1 MFSKWASL
9 GYVIPFMFICL
20 APNIKGKDGAVNTS
34 NIQSSTLDTQNKKRF
49 PLELLKIMKR
59 KAEDLLLAE
68 PKSRSGKKALKF
80 IIGVV
85 EEKADVDVSFKRGT
99 SVSFQAIYWDYIL
112 YIHPNFKQDVLQQQ
126 QQQSSSSLSSSPSSI
141 NSSSSSS
148 TITIMTII
156 ITVQYNYNLLV
167 KSS

>member
-1 MFSKWASL
+1 MQQRGLSKCFRNEL
-9 GYVIPFMFICL
+9 RYVTFILFVFNCL
-20 APNIKGKDGAVNTS
+20 APNIKGKDGAVSLS
-34 NIQSSTLDTQNKKRF
+34 NIQSSTLDKQSKQRF
-49 PLELLKIMKR
+49 PVELLKIMKR

-126 QQQSSSSLSSSPSSI
+126 QQSSSSLSSSPSSI
-141 NSSSSSS
+141 NSSSSSAI
-148 TITIMTII
+148 TITTII
-156 ITVQYNYNLLV
+156 ITIQYN
-167 KSS
+167 

>member
-126 QQQSSSSLSSSPSSI
+126 QQSSLSLSLSPSSI

-167 KSS
+167 KSN

>member
-1 MFSKWASL
+1 MFN
-9 GYVIPFMFICL
+9 CL
-20 APNIKGKDGAVNTS
+20 APNIKGKDGAVSLS
-34 NIQSSTLDTQNKKRF
+34 NIQSSTLDKQSKQRF

-112 YIHPNFKQDVLQQQ
+112 YMHPNFKHDVLQQE
-126 QQQSSSSLSSSPSSI
+126 QQSSSSLSSSPSSI
-141 NSSSSSS
+141 NSSSSSAI
-148 TITIMTII
+148 TITTII
-156 ITVQYNYNLLV
+156 ITIQYN
-167 KSS
+167 

>member
-1 MFSKWASL
+1 MQQRGLSKCFRNEL
-9 GYVIPFMFICL
+9 RYVTFILFMFNCL
-20 APNIKGKDGAVNTS
+20 APNIKGKDGAVSLS
-34 NIQSSTLDTQNKKRF
+34 NIQSSTLDKQSKQRF

-112 YIHPNFKQDVLQQQ
+112 YMHPNFKQDVLKQE
-126 QQQSSSSLSSSPSSI
+126 QQSSSSLSSSPSSI
-141 NSSSSSS
+141 NSSSSSAI
-148 TITIMTII
+148 TITTII
-156 ITVQYNYNLLV
+156 ITIQYN
-167 KSS
+167 

>member
-1 MFSKWASL
+1 MQQRGLSKCFRNEL
-9 GYVIPFMFICL
+9 RYVTFILFMFNCL
-20 APNIKGKDGAVNTS
+20 APNIKGKDGAVSLS
-34 NIQSSTLDTQNKKRF
+34 NIQSSTLDKQSKQRF
-49 PLELLKIMKR
+49 PVELLKIMKR

-126 QQQSSSSLSSSPSSI
+126 RQSSSSLSSSPSSI
-141 NSSSSSS
+141 NSSSSSAI
-148 TITIMTII
+148 TITTII
-156 ITVQYNYNLLV
+156 ITIQYN
-167 KSS
+167 

>member
-1 MFSKWASL
+1 MQQRGLSKCFRNEL
-9 GYVIPFMFICL
+9 RYVTFIIFMFNCL
-20 APNIKGKDGAVNTS
+20 APNIKGKDGAVSLS
-34 NIQSSTLDTQNKKRF
+34 NIQSSTLDKQSKQRF
-49 PLELLKIMKR
+49 PVELLKIMKR

-126 QQQSSSSLSSSPSSI
+126 QQSSSSLSSSPSSI
-141 NSSSSSS
+141 NSSSSSAI
-148 TITIMTII
+148 TITTII
-156 ITVQYNYNLLV
+156 ITIQYN
-167 KSS
+167 

>member
-1 MFSKWASL
+1 MQQRGLSKCFRNEL
-9 GYVIPFMFICL
+9 RYVTFILFMFNCL
-20 APNIKGKDGAVNTS
+20 APNIKGKDGAVSLS
-34 NIQSSTLDTQNKKRF
+34 NIQSSTLDKQSKQRF
-49 PLELLKIMKR
+49 PVELLKIMKR

-85 EEKADVDVSFKRGT
+85 EEKADVDVGFKRGT

-126 QQQSSSSLSSSPSSI
+126 QQSSSSLSSSPSSI
-141 NSSSSSS
+141 NSSSSSAI
-148 TITIMTII
+148 TITTII
-156 ITVQYNYNLLV
+156 ITIQYN
-167 KSS
+167 

>member
-1 MFSKWASL
+1 MQQRGLSKCFRNEL
-9 GYVIPFMFICL
+9 RYVTFILFMFNCL
-20 APNIKGKDGAVNTS
+20 APNIKGKDGAVSLS
-34 NIQSSTLDTQNKKRF
+34 NIQSSTLDKQSKQRF

-59 KAEDLLLAE
+59 KAEDFLLAE

-126 QQQSSSSLSSSPSSI
+126 QQSSSSLSSSPSSI
-141 NSSSSSS
+141 NSSSSSAI
-148 TITIMTII
+148 TITTII
-156 ITVQYNYNLLV
+156 ITIQYN
-167 KSS
+167 

>member
-1 MFSKWASL
+1 MQQRGLSKCFRNEL
-9 GYVIPFMFICL
+9 RYVTFILFMFNCL
-20 APNIKGKDGAVNTS
+20 APNIKGKDGAVSLS
-34 NIQSSTLDTQNKKRF
+34 NIQSSTLDKQSKQRF

-85 EEKADVDVSFKRGT
+85 EEKADVDVSFKRGS

-112 YIHPNFKQDVLQQQ
+112 YMHPNFKQDVLQQE
-126 QQQSSSSLSSSPSSI
+126 QQSSSSLSSSPSSI
-141 NSSSSSS
+141 NSSSSSAI
-148 TITIMTII
+148 TITTIMITI
-156 ITVQYNYNLLV
+156 QYN
-167 KSS
+167 

>member
-1 MFSKWASL
+1 MQQRGLSKCFRNEL
-9 GYVIPFMFICL
+9 RYVTFILFMFNCL
-20 APNIKGKDGAVNTS
+20 APNIKGKDGAVSLS
-34 NIQSSTLDTQNKKRF
+34 NIQSSTLDKQSKQRF

-112 YIHPNFKQDVLQQQ
+112 YMHPNFKQDVLQQE
-126 QQQSSSSLSSSPSSI
+126 QQSSSSLSSSPSSI
-141 NSSSSSS
+141 NSSSSSAI
-148 TITIMTII
+148 TITTII
-156 ITVQYNYNLLV
+156 ITIQYN
-167 KSS
+167 

>member
-1 MFSKWASL
+1 MQQRDLSKCFRNEL
-9 GYVIPFMFICL
+9 RYVTFILFMFNCL
-20 APNIKGKDGAVNTS
+20 APNIKGKDGAVRLS
-34 NIQSSTLDTQNKKRF
+34 NIQSSTLDKQSKQRF

-126 QQQSSSSLSSSPSSI
+126 QQSSLSSSPSSI
-141 NSSSSSS
+141 NSSSSSAI
-148 TITIMTII
+148 TITTII
-156 ITVQYNYNLLV
+156 ITIQYN
-167 KSS
+167 

>member
-1 MFSKWASL
+1 MQQRGLSKCFRNEL
-9 GYVIPFMFICL
+9 RYVTFILFMFNCL
-20 APNIKGKDGAVNTS
+20 APNIKGKDGAVSLS
-34 NIQSSTLDTQNKKRF
+34 NIQSSTLDKQSKQRF
-49 PLELLKIMKR
+49 PVELLKIMKR

-99 SVSFQAIYWDYIL
+99 SVSLQAIYWDYIL

-126 QQQSSSSLSSSPSSI
+126 QQSSSSLSSSPSSI
-141 NSSSSSS
+141 NSSSSSAI
-148 TITIMTII
+148 TITTII
-156 ITVQYNYNLLV
+156 ITIQYN
-167 KSS
+167 

>member
-1 MFSKWASL
+1 MQQRGLSKCFRNEL
-9 GYVIPFMFICL
+9 RYVTFILFMFNCL
-20 APNIKGKDGAVNTS
+20 APNIKGKDGAVSLT
-34 NIQSSTLDTQNKKRF
+34 NIQSSTLDKQSKQRF

-59 KAEDLLLAE
+59 RAEDLLLAE

-112 YIHPNFKQDVLQQQ
+112 YMHPNFKQDVLQQE
-126 QQQSSSSLSSSPSSI
+126 QQSSSSLSSSPSSI
-141 NSSSSSS
+141 NSSSSSAI
-148 TITIMTII
+148 TITTII
-156 ITVQYNYNLLV
+156 ITIQYN
-167 KSS
+167 

>member
-1 MFSKWASL
+1 MHQRGLSKCFRNEL
-9 GYVIPFMFICL
+9 PYVTFILFMFNCL
-20 APNIKGKDGAVNTS
+20 APNIKGTDGAVSLS
-34 NIQSSTLDTQNKKRF
+34 NIQSSTLDKQSKQRF

-80 IIGVV
+80 IIDVV
-85 EEKADVDVSFKRGT
+85 EEKTDVDVSFKRGT

-126 QQQSSSSLSSSPSSI
+126 QQQSSSSLSSSI
-141 NSSSSSS
+141 NSGSSSSI
-148 TITIMTII
+148 TITTII
-156 ITVQYNYNLLV
+156 ITIQYN
-167 KSS
+167 

>member
-1 MFSKWASL
+1 MQQRGLSKCFRNEL
-9 GYVIPFMFICL
+9 RYVTFILFVFNCL
-20 APNIKGKDGAVNTS
+20 APNIKGKDGAVSLS
-34 NIQSSTLDTQNKKRF
+34 NIQSSTLDKQSKQRF
-49 PLELLKIMKR
+49 PVELLKIMKR

-112 YIHPNFKQDVLQQQ
+112 YIHPNFKQDVLEQQ

-141 NSSSSSS
+141 NSSSSSAI
-148 TITIMTII
+148 TITTII
-156 ITVQYNYNLLV
+156 ITIQYN
-167 KSS
+167 

>member
-1 MFSKWASL
+1 MQQRGLSKCFRNEL
-9 GYVIPFMFICL
+9 RYVTFILFVFNCL
-20 APNIKGKDGAVNTS
+20 APNIKGKDGAVSLS
-34 NIQSSTLDTQNKKRF
+34 NIQSSTLDKQSKQRF

-126 QQQSSSSLSSSPSSI
+126 QQSSSSLSSSPSSI
-141 NSSSSSS
+141 NSSSSSAI
-148 TITIMTII
+148 TITTII
-156 ITVQYNYNLLV
+156 ITIQYN
-167 KSS
+167 

>member
-1 MFSKWASL
+1 MQQRGLSKCFRNEL
-9 GYVIPFMFICL
+9 RYVTFILFVFNCL
-20 APNIKGKDGAVNTS
+20 APNIKGKDGAVSLS
-34 NIQSSTLDTQNKKRF
+34 NIQSSTLDKQSKQRF

-112 YIHPNFKQDVLQQQ
+112 YMHPNFKQDVLQQE
-126 QQQSSSSLSSSPSSI
+126 QQSSSSLSSSPSSI
-141 NSSSSSS
+141 NSSSSSAI
-148 TITIMTII
+148 TITTII
-156 ITVQYNYNLLV
+156 ITIQYN
-167 KSS
+167 

>member
-1 MFSKWASL
+1 MQQRGLSKCFRNEL
-9 GYVIPFMFICL
+9 RYVTFILFMFNCL
-20 APNIKGKDGAVNTS
+20 APNIKGKDGAVSLS
-34 NIQSSTLDTQNKKRF
+34 NIQSSTLDKQSKQRF

-99 SVSFQAIYWDYIL
+99 SISFQAIYWDYIL

-126 QQQSSSSLSSSPSSI
+126 QQPSSSLSSSPSSI
-141 NSSSSSS
+141 NSSSSSAI
-148 TITIMTII
+148 TITTII
-156 ITVQYNYNLLV
+156 ITIQYN
-167 KSS
+167 

>member
-1 MFSKWASL
+1 MQQRGLSKCFRNEL
-9 GYVIPFMFICL
+9 RYVTFILFMFNCL
-20 APNIKGKDGAVNTS
+20 APNIKGKDGAVSLS
-34 NIQSSTLDTQNKKRF
+34 NIQSSTLDKQSKQRF

-126 QQQSSSSLSSSPSSI
+126 QQSQSSLSSSPSSI
-141 NSSSSSS
+141 NSSSSSAI
-148 TITIMTII
+148 TITTII
-156 ITVQYNYNLLV
+156 ITIQYN
-167 KSS
+167 

>member
-1 MFSKWASL
+1 MFN
-9 GYVIPFMFICL
+9 CL
-20 APNIKGKDGAVNTS
+20 APNIKGKDGAVSLS
-34 NIQSSTLDTQNKKRF
+34 NIHSSTLDKQSKQRF

-99 SVSFQAIYWDYIL
+99 SALHHSCDTQIGSWQEPL
-112 YIHPNFKQDVLQQQ
+112 W
-126 QQQSSSSLSSSPSSI
+126 
-141 NSSSSSS
+141 
-148 TITIMTII
+148 
-156 ITVQYNYNLLV
+156 LLV
-167 KSS
+167 MAK

>member
-20 APNIKGKDGAVNTS
+20 APNIKGKDGAVSLS
-34 NIQSSTLDTQNKKRF
+34 NIQSSTLDKQSKQRF

-59 KAEDLLLAE
+59 KAEDLLLAKPE
-68 PKSRSGKKALKF
+68 SRSGKNALKF
-80 IIGVV
+80 IMDVV
-85 EEKADVDVSFKRGT
+85 EEKTDVDVSFKRGT
-99 SVSFQAIYWDYIL
+99 SVSFQTIYWDYIL
-112 YIHPNFKQDVLQQQ
+112 YIHPNFKQQ
-126 QQQSSSSLSSSPSSI
+126 QQQSSLSLSLSPSSI

-148 TITIMTII
+148 TVTIMTII

-167 KSS
+167 KSN

>member
-1 MFSKWASL
+1 MQQRGLSKCFRNEL
-9 GYVIPFMFICL
+9 RYVTFILFMFNCL
-20 APNIKGKDGAVNTS
+20 APNIKGKDGAVSLS
-34 NIQSSTLDTQNKKRF
+34 NIQSSTLDKQSKQRF
-49 PLELLKIMKR
+49 PVELLKIMKR

-112 YIHPNFKQDVLQQQ
+112 YMHPNFKQDVLQQE
-126 QQQSSSSLSSSPSSI
+126 QQSSSSLSSSPSSI
-141 NSSSSSS
+141 NSSSSSAI
-148 TITIMTII
+148 TITTII
-156 ITVQYNYNLLV
+156 ITIQYN
-167 KSS
+167 

>member
-1 MFSKWASL
+1 MQQRDLSKCFRNEL
-9 GYVIPFMFICL
+9 RYVTFILFMFNCL
-20 APNIKGKDGAVNTS
+20 APNIKGKDGAVRLS
-34 NIQSSTLDTQNKKRF
+34 NIQSSTLDKQSKQRF

-99 SVSFQAIYWDYIL
+99 SVSFQAIY
-112 YIHPNFKQDVLQQQ
+112 
-126 QQQSSSSLSSSPSSI
+126 
-141 NSSSSSS
+141 
-148 TITIMTII
+148 
-156 ITVQYNYNLLV
+156 
-167 KSS
+167 

>member
-1 MFSKWASL
+1 MQQRGLSKCFRNEL
-9 GYVIPFMFICL
+9 RYVTFILFLFNCL
-20 APNIKGKDGAVNTS
+20 APNIKGKDGAVSLS
-34 NIQSSTLDTQNKKRF
+34 NIQSSTLDKQSKQRF

-126 QQQSSSSLSSSPSSI
+126 QQS
-141 NSSSSSS
+141 
-148 TITIMTII
+148 
-156 ITVQYNYNLLV
+156 
-167 KSS
+167 

>member
-1 MFSKWASL
+1 MQQRGLSKCFRNEFR
-9 GYVIPFMFICL
+9 YVTFILFMFNCL
-20 APNIKGKDGAVNTS
+20 APNIKGKDGAVSLS
-34 NIQSSTLDTQNKKRF
+34 NIQSSTLDKQSKQRF

-126 QQQSSSSLSSSPSSI
+126 QQSSSSLSSSPSSI
-141 NSSSSSS
+141 NSSSSS
-148 TITIMTII
+148 TITITTII
-156 ITVQYNYNLLV
+156 ITIQYN
-167 KSS
+167 